1 MASFF
6 LKPSSN
12 SLVSPLIMENNDK
25 PIATTTDNNFVN
37 PIILPVIN
45 LSHQPEVLVFNVDD
59 IKTLRNDYNILG
71 VLMGTLQHYPQQN
84 IFLSVPLKLIIWEV
98 IWLLQYNKA
107 ILVDELTY
115 REAKLKLLKGNIKN
129 NNYQGNLIT
138 TPNSDNDYNLELA
151 KHHQLRIHNYI
162 TNYLQDSSMSINKF
176 ITYYKYYSYLQN
188 KGYFINPGI
197 KFGGDLVIY
206 PGDPLRYHS
215 YSIVRFEF
223 FDIHDIVV
231 GGRLA
236 TSVKKNL
243 VIMGYDKET
252 DKVHQELNDEALCDL
267 FDESVP
273 LTFSIEWAGFG

>member
-1 MASFF
+1 M
-6 LKPSSN
+6 N
-12 SLVSPLIMENNDK
+12 DNDDK
-25 PIATTTDNNFVN
+25 PIATTIDNKSHN
-37 PIILPVIN
+37 PIILPVVN
-45 LSHQPEVLVFNVDD
+45 PSREPEVLVFNVDD
-59 IKTLRNDYNILG
+59 IKTLRNEYNILG

-107 ILVDELTY
+107 ILVDHLTY
-115 REAKLKLLKGNIKN
+115 RDAKIKLLKGDIKN

-151 KHHQLRIHNYI
+151 KQHQLTIYDYI
-162 TNYLQDSSMSINKF
+162 TNYLQDSLMSVNQF

-197 KFGGDLVIY
+197 KFGSDLVIY

-223 FDIHDIVV
+223 FDVHDVVV

-243 VIMGYDKET
+243 VLMGYDQEA
-252 DKVHQELNDEALCDL
+252 DKTHQEVNEDVISDL
-267 FDESVP
+267 FDESVL